1 LIMARIYLYRGKT
14 AEELQALSPAE
25 FQKMVPSRQ
34 RRSLK
39 RQGMVY
45 KELQEKVERIR
56 KKDSAKVIR
65 TDTREAVILPSWL
78 GLRFAVHNGKEF
90 KDIKIL
96 PEMIGHRLGE
106 YVFSTKRVQHSAPG
120 IRATRGSKFLSV
132 K

>member
-1 LIMARIYLYRGKT
+1 MARIYLYRGKT

>member
-1 LIMARIYLYRGKT
+1 MVRIFLYRGKS

-25 FQKMVPSRQ
+25 FQKLVPSRQ

-56 KKDSAKVIR
+56 KKDAAKVIK
-65 TDTREAVILPSWL
+65 TDTREAVILPDWL

-90 KDIKIL
+90 KEMKIL
-96 PEMIGHRLGE
+96 PEMVGHRLGE
-106 YVFSTKRVQHSAPG
+106 YVLSTKRVQHSAPG

>member
-1 LIMARIYLYRGKT
+1 MIMARIYLYRGKT

>member
-1 LIMARIYLYRGKT
+1 MVRIFLYRGKS

-25 FQKMVPSRQ
+25 FQKLVPSRQ

-56 KKDSAKVIR
+56 KKDAAKVIK
-65 TDTREAVILPSWL
+65 TDTREAVILPGWL

-90 KDIKIL
+90 KELKIL
-96 PEMIGHRLGE
+96 PEMVGHRLGE
-106 YVFSTKRVQHSAPG
+106 YVLSTKRVQHSAPG